1 MTVRR
6 AAALAA
12 ALCVGLATAPA
23 ASGANAAGEAIELR
37 EFTLPDA
44 TVDEL
49 RQRWVDRLLRNR
61 AHGTWA
67 PMKMQL
73 TNADL
78 KLMGLPSRQEILNAD
93 LSRPTAF
100 YPDGT
105 TRQVDPALITFAG
118 AGYFGIRPGSWL
130 LLLSDGI
137 GWCTTSHVYG
147 TPGSY
152 SISTAGHCGKNGDTA
167 TAIGV
172 IGNNTPVLLTYGTF
186 KHSVNNGI
194 GADHAKIAINGAYQS
209 LVTPTMAFWGGPR
222 GVFTKTGSTV
232 YAGNLRPSV
241 NADPFLAQQVAHYGH
256 GTGIGAGGNPRTG
269 TAIHWGTKHYSFF
282 GAISPGDSGSGANTV
297 TGDTL
302 GASMEAAGNITH
314 IYVDPSL
321 RTGLGLMAGT
331 RSTVI
336 GTPANGQL
344 VGYPAPVPILP

>member
-1 MTVRR
+1 MTARR
-6 AAALAA
+6 LAALAA
-12 ALCVGLATAPA
+12 AMTLTIAAAPA
-23 ASGANAAGEAIELR
+23 GAKTIELR
-37 EFTLPDA
+37 EFTLSA
-44 TVDEL
+44 AQTEQL
-49 RQRWVDRLLRNR
+49 RERWVERILRTHR
-61 AHGTWA
+61 AGTWA
-67 PMKMQL
+67 RMKMRL

-78 KLMGLPSRQEILNAD
+78 KLMGLPSRKQIRSAD
-93 LSRPTAF
+93 LSKPTAF
-100 YPDGT
+100 YPDGR
-105 TRQVDPALITFAG
+105 TRQVNPALISFAG

-147 TPGSY
+147 APGSY
-152 SISTAGHCGKNGDTA
+152 SISTAGHCGKVGHSA

-172 IGNNTPVLLTYGTF
+172 IGNNTPVLFNYGTF
-186 KHSVNNGI
+186 KSSRDNGI
-194 GADHAKIAINGAYQS
+194 GDDFARIAINSAYQH

-232 YAGNLRPSV
+232 YAGNFRPSI
-241 NADPFLAQQVAHYGH
+241 NTDPFLAQQIAHYGH
-256 GTGIGAGGNPRTG
+256 GTGIGAGGNPRSG

-282 GAISPGDSGSGANTV
+282 GAIAPGDSGSGANTV

-314 IYVDPSL
+314 LYVDPSL
-321 RTGLGLMAGT
+321 RTGLGAMAGT
-331 RSTVI
+331 RTTVI